1 MNSGILSLKVG
12 KPMSRKPKMAKY
24 TKKDFDRQFPNDVV
38 CLEWLF
44 RRFYPEGTVF
54 CEKCQKETKH
64 HRVVSRPSYSCD
76 YCGHHV
82 HPTAGT
88 IFHKSPTPL
97 TTWFYAIYLMAST
110 RCGISAKQ
118 IERETGVTYKCAWRM
133 FKQIRSML
141 SEEESGKLG
150 GGIYK
155 HPTVEVDEMYFGG
168 RRKNKSGRRL
178 SGDLR
183 KTPVVGLVER
193 KGRVRALVA
202 ADTKRD
208 TMIGIVREH
217 VMPKSTVFTDEH
229 ASYDG
234 LEVRGYRHGRITHAE
249 KIYVMGDVHTNT
261 IEGFWSLVKNG
272 IRGVYH
278 SVGRHYLQ
286 SYLNEYGFRYNRR
299 FDEMP
304 MFASFMNQIEK
315 RDVVIR
321 QAPVAVTEPF

>member
-1 MNSGILSLKVG
+1 MN
-12 KPMSRKPKMAKY
+12 RKPKMAKY
-24 TKKDFDRQFPNDVV
+24 TKKDFDRQFPNDAV

-44 RRFYPEGTVF
+44 RRFYPEGKVF
-54 CEKCQKETKH
+54 CDKCQKETKH

-141 SEEESGKLG
+141 EDGFNPIG
-150 GGIYK
+150 GPDSKG
-155 HPTVEVDEMYFGG
+155 VEVDETYMGGKRKGG
-168 RRKNKSGRRL
+168 RGRPMV
-178 SGDLR
+178 GDKT
-183 KTPVVGLVER
+183 KTPVVGIVER
-193 KGRVRALVA
+193 KGTIKALVA
-202 ADTKRD
+202 DDVKGSTLLG
-208 TMIGIVREH
+208 MVREH
-217 VMPKSTVFTDEH
+217 VLPKSTVFTDEFNV
-229 ASYDG
+229 YDG
-234 LEVRGYRHGRITHAE
+234 ITHMNQGYTHRRINHSS
-249 KIYVMGDVHTNT
+249 KVYVVGNVHTNT
-261 IEGFWSLVKNG
+261 VEGFWSLVKNG

-278 SVGRHYLQ
+278 SVGKGYLQ
-286 SYLNEYGFRYNRR
+286 SYLNEYSFRYNRR
-299 FDEMP
+299 FDEVP

-315 RDVVIR
+315 RNVVVR
-321 QAPVAVTEPF
+321 QAPVPVEPF